1 MDLLIGNRTG
11 HDAEYPSRWP
21 YRFFFYSG
29 DRGQPPHV
37 HVERDSRIAK
47 FWLDPLEPARSGG
60 LRQRDINNI
69 QRIIAVQQ
77 QSFLERW
84 NENFGGS

>member
-1 MDLLIGNRTG
+1 MPNILQDG
-11 HDAEYPSRWP
+11 P

-29 DRGQPPHV
+29 DRGQPPRI

-47 FWLDPLEPARSGG
+47 FWLDPLELARSGG

-77 QSFLERW
+77 QNFLERW
-84 NENFGGS
+84 NENFAGS